1 MEIEKIYLIVSNLK
15 KTFFTSLYLVI
26 VTNSNSRVS
35 VEKKIIG
42 LFVTLYQTIMDVRKN
57 QFQIKLSKLRNQD
70 LAAIEVYCS
79 KLVRMYR
86 LSSFWS
92 FTKMKSSFAWL

>member
-70 LAAIEVYCS
+70 LAAIEVCIVLI
-79 KLVRMYR
+79 K
-86 LSSFWS
+86 SFCIVQN
-92 FTKMKSSFAWL
+92 